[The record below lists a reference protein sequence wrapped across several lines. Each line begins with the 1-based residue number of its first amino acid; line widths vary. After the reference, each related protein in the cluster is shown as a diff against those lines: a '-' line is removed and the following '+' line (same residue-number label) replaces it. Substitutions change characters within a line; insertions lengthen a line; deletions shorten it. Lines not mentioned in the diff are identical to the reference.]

1 MPSVELDATD
11 WNMIVNILAS
21 TKEWPWTVTN
31 PLLMRLSSQL
41 QPQHGNSQQMP
52 AAQAEVGDKQHH

>member
-31 PLLMRLSSQL
+31 PLLVKLSSQL
-41 QPQHGNSQQMP
+41 QGQQQGNSKDELADRVNP
-52 AAQAEVGDKQHH
+52 AH